1 MTPMR
6 ATQDII
12 VRLLRNL
19 GSRKEVEQYLKQ
31 YAAVEQQKFAVIKVG
46 GAVLDEDLEALATS
60 LVFLNQVGL
69 YPIVIHGAG
78 PQLDRALA
86 EVGVASERMNGL
98 RVTTPRVLEI
108 ARRVFLRENLRLVEA
123 LEEMGTR
130 ARPVTAGVFEASL
143 VDEARLGLVGQVSHV
158 HLDAIASSIRA
169 GHLPILACLG
179 ETPGGQIVNINADVA
194 ARELALATQPFK
206 MIFLTGTGGLHDEHG
221 RVISA
226 INLVEDYDGLVA
238 QPWLSDSVR
247 LTLQEIRLLLEGL
260 PSSSS
265 VSITSPDHLAKELFT
280 HTGSGTLVRR
290 GERILRHDA
299 LDNIDRDRLRELLEA
314 CFGRKLD
321 DRYFDKKSFYR
332 VYLADSYRA
341 TAIITR
347 GADNAPPIPY
357 LDKFAVTTQAQGAGI
372 GGSLWA
378 RMKNENPQLFWRA
391 RNNNEVNPWYFQQ
404 AQGSYRN
411 DRWTVFWFGLE
422 SFDDIRACIDHA
434 LQLPASLHEHD
445 PAAD

>member
-1 MTPMR
+1 MGS
-6 ATQDII
+6 TQDVI

-31 YAAVEQQKFAVIKVG
+31 YAAVDQQKFAVIKVG
-46 GAVLDEDLEALATS
+46 GAILDEDLEALATS

-86 EVGVASERMNGL
+86 QAGIPTERVNGL

-130 ARPVTAGVFEASL
+130 TRPITAGVFEAS
-143 VDEARLGLVGQVSHV
+143 VMDEERLGLVGRVQRVHV
-158 HLDAIASSIRA
+158 DAVRSSLRA

-206 MIFLTGTGGLHDEHG
+206 MIFLTSTGGLLDEHG
-221 RVISA
+221 RIISA
-226 INLVEDYDGLVA
+226 INLEEDYAGLIA
-238 QPWLSDSVR
+238 QPWLSGGMR
-247 LTLQEIRLLLEGL
+247 LKLQEIKLLLDGL
-260 PSSSS
+260 PATSS
-265 VSITSPDHLAKELFT
+265 VSITAPDHLAKELFT

-290 GERILRHDA
+290 GERILRHDT
-299 LDNIDRDRLRELLEA
+299 LDGIDRDRLRDLLEA
-314 CFGRKLD
+314 CFQRKLD
-321 DRYFDKKSFYR
+321 EHYFDKKPFYR
-332 VYLADSYRA
+332 IYLSDSYRA
-341 TAIITR
+341 TAILTLDS
-347 GADNAPPIPY
+347 GEKAPLTPY
-357 LDKFAVTTQAQGAGI
+357 LDKFAVTTEAQGVGI
-372 GGSLWA
+372 GGSLWT
-378 RMKNENPQLFWRA
+378 RMKNENPKLFWRA
-391 RNNNEVNPWYFQQ
+391 RNGNEINPWYFQQ
-404 AQGSYRN
+404 AEGSYRN
-411 DRWTVFWFGLE
+411 ENWTVFWYGLT

-434 LQLPASLHEHD
+434 LSLPATLRQHGTAEL
-445 PAAD
+445 